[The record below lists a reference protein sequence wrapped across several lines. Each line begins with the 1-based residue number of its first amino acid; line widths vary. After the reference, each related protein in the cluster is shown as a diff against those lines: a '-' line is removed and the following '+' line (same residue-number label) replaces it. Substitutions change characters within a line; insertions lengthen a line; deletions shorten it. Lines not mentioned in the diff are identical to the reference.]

1 LNKVPRVVLGTFLL
15 IFNVKFNILKVQNMI
30 SYLQGKI
37 ILKKEKF
44 IILDVNNVGYK
55 VFLSKKTLSNLPEIE
70 KPLRLFCFLNVKENI
85 MDLYGFLNHKELE
98 FFEILDNIRGVGP
111 KAALE
116 ISSLG
121 PLEKIKERIL
131 SKDEK
136 LFSEISGIGRKKAMT
151 IILELTGKIRD
162 ISKAPA
168 FAKDTADEAEQGL
181 VILGFSREK
190 AKAALL
196 KVSKDIKDTEQR
208 IKAALKVLGNA

>member
-1 LNKVPRVVLGTFLL
+1 MPRVVLGTFLL